1 MSVHSPSPLRRSRAA
16 VAGSALTAA
25 LSVSLLTGSL
35 SPASADVVAT
45 TAAPAASAVVPA
57 VSTSAAA
64 TQTLVTI
71 GEATRRLSGTNIMR
85 SRNRL
90 VLFESPRRVST
101 KTKRGVDVVV
111 MDGKIVKVNVRRHG
125 RGRAR
130 VAIPSG
136 GFVVSGAGSAAGWL
150 RAVAKVGDT
159 VTVERR
165 TADGVVAPA
174 PGVLVPGATM
184 AVGSSSRKLTGVNV
198 ERTTNALVAY
208 RAPLAATLTNT
219 WGMEVGVSNGRI
231 VSLNDRQR
239 TGSTSGTAVPAGGYV
254 LSAHGDTA
262 DWLRAYARVGTV
274 VTAGGRAVPD
284 APVPTAPAPTA
295 PAPTTPAPTAPAPT
309 TPAPTAPAASALVA
323 GVSVAVGSASRTLT
337 GVNIDRGVN
346 ALVAYRSPLTVTP
359 TNEWGL
365 EVTVVDGRITALNDR
380 QVDGGSATP
389 VPAGGY
395 VLSAHGEAG
404 DWLRGVARVGTE
416 ITVGAG
422 TPAATTPAPTTPA
435 PTTPAPTPPA
445 PTPPAPAPA
454 PTTPAPAAST
464 APQGLPAKVQAL
476 YHMMWSNSGS
486 PLLRNTPS
494 QVNVVNL
501 SFLQGDKPQMV
512 GWGSQ
517 SEASFIADAAALR
530 ARGVRIVASVGGAGG
545 QVNLANRETFVQGV
559 MELNAKVPL
568 DGLDWDI
575 EGGTPMAAADVV
587 WISKRLKQLRG
598 DKFAITMA
606 PNGSNIDQYRAIAVQ
621 LQANGALDMIGQ
633 QFYDAV
639 VSKEAAKGR
648 IAQLVAAGIP
658 ESKIGIGM
666 MVGTADTY
674 WTVEECLAA
683 VQFIKATY
691 PGLRG
696 GYLWEAGRAGTT
708 DWAARLSSLLKS

>member
-1 MSVHSPSPLRRSRAA
+1 MSVPSPSPLRRSRAA

-35 SPASADVVAT
+35 SPASADVVAPT
-45 TAAPAASAVVPA
+45 VAPAATAAVPA
-57 VSTSAAA
+57 ASMSVAA

-71 GEATRRLSGTNIMR
+71 GESTRRLSGTNIMR
-85 SRNRL
+85 SGNRL
-90 VLFESPRRVST
+90 VLFKSPRTVTT

-111 MDGKIVKVNVRRHG
+111 KAGRVVKVNVRRPG

-136 GFVVSGAGSAAGWL
+136 GFVVSGAGSAASWL
-150 RAVAKVGDT
+150 RSVARVGAT

-174 PGVLVPGATM
+174 PGVLVSGATM

-208 RAPLAATLTNT
+208 RTPLAATPTNA
-219 WGMEVGVSNGRI
+219 WGMEVGVSDGRI

-239 TGSTSGTAVPAGGYV
+239 TSSATGTAVPAGGYV
-254 LSAHGDTA
+254 LSAHGTTA
-262 DWLRAYARVGTV
+262 DWLRAYAKVGTV
-274 VTAGGRAVPD
+274 VTAGGRAVPN
-284 APVPTAPAPTA
+284 APAPTA
-295 PAPTTPAPTAPAPT
+295 PAPTTPAPTTPAPT
-309 TPAPTAPAASALVA
+309 TPAPTTPAVSPLVA
-323 GVSVAVGSASRTLT
+323 GVAVAVGSASRSLT
-337 GVNIDRGVN
+337 GVNIDRAVN
-346 ALVAYRSPLTVTP
+346 AFVAYRSPLTVTP

-365 EVTVVDGRITALNDR
+365 EVAVVGDRVTALNDR
-380 QVDGGSATP
+380 QVNGGVATP

-404 DWLRGVARVGTE
+404 DWLRGVARVGTVV
-416 ITVGAG
+416 TVGAG
-422 TPAATTPAPTTPA
+422 TPATPAPTAPAPTTPAPTNPAPTAPTPTTPA
-435 PTTPAPTPPA
+435 PTTPAP
-445 PTPPAPAPA
+445 
-454 PTTPAPAAST
+454 AATS

-501 SFLQGDKPQMV
+501 SFLQGDKPRMV

-545 QVNLANRETFVQGV
+545 HVNLANRETFVQGV

-575 EGGTPMAAADVV
+575 EGSTPMAASDVV
-587 WISKRLKQLRG
+587 WISKRLKELRG
-598 DKFAITMA
+598 DKFAITLA

-658 ESKIGIGM
+658 QSKIAVGM
-666 MVGTADTY
+666 MVGSADVY
-674 WTVEECLAA
+674 WTVEECLTV

-691 PGLRG
+691 PGIRG
-696 GYLWEAGRAGTT
+696 GYLWEAGRAGTA
-708 DWAARLSSLLKS
+708 DWSTRLSSLLRS